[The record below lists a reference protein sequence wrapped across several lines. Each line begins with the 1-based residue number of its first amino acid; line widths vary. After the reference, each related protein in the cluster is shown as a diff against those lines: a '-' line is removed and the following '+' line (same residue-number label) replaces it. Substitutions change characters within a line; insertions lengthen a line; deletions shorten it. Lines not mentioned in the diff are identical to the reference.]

1 MATAAEEAGAADRLL
16 AAARETIGG
25 VRYCWAMT
33 AAEGGGVNARLMG
46 RLPGLSG
53 EDEWTV
59 CFVTDGGS
67 RKAAEIRRSGRLTV
81 GYQREADG
89 AYVVLA
95 GPATLVDDQSELRRR
110 WQQGWNVF
118 FPGGP
123 TGSAAVLVRLEVER
137 IELCVRGITPEP
149 FGSRYLALERGAT
162 RPWQVVAG

>member
-1 MATAAEEAGAADRLL
+1 
-16 AAARETIGG
+16 
-25 VRYCWAMT
+25 
-33 AAEGGGVNARLMG
+33 
-46 RLPGLSG
+46 LPGLSG